1 MVRLQV
7 AGTESLRVSVLAS
20 IALPLAGFVM
30 LKFALWVR
38 KKFQQAKR
46 LRFEKWFKFPPWST
60 QRKIGRLLPSA
71 TMDHC
76 GFITVHGRESRIYR
90 KLMIDR
96 AIKRAANKL
105 DFASKRHECPKLSL
119 LP

>member
-1 MVRLQV
+1 
-7 AGTESLRVSVLAS
+7 
-20 IALPLAGFVM
+20 M

-38 KKFQQAKR
+38 KKFQQTKR

-90 KLMIDR
+90 KLLIDR
-96 AIKRAANKL
+96 ANKL
-105 DFASKRHECPKLSL
+105 DFASKRHDHCASRQMKFHLIKYKVQGPSR
-119 LP
+119 